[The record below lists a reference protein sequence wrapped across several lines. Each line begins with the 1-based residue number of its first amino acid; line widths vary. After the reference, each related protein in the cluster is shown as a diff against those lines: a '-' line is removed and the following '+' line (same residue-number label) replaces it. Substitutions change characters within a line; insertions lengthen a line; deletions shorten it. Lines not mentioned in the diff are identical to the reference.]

1 MTILKDFSILWSL
14 IHTLILF
21 MLLFE
26 SRFSRKKTLILTLST
41 MIPLIVLN
49 FALFLI
55 FGADKYS
62 TLMLFTCSLPSLI
75 FFLLIAKHRD
85 GRFFFTFCMVDTVM
99 IEITYITSIIEH
111 YIPGERYI
119 FIFVSRLVIYP
130 ILEWLTY
137 KKLRP
142 IYFDVQNHTKK
153 GWYILTAIGAVF
165 YVAISLSAGYPTLIT
180 ERPEDLPVLILM
192 FILMPV
198 VYINIF
204 NTLRHQQNMYEIKEQ
219 DNILRVQVANMA
231 NRIDELFAA
240 DDKFRME
247 RHNLRHKM
255 QTIANLVEKEQ
266 YDELHNLVLE
276 YSEAAKE
283 TQVKRYC
290 TNAVID
296 AVLSTYLHKAES
308 ENIKVSTK
316 IILPDPLSVS
326 EAELATVFANAVENA
341 INACEKVDKTKRYID
356 IRVLTTPRF
365 MIQVRNSFNGRI
377 EFDKNGIPVNRSEG
391 HGFGTRSIVAFCEK
405 HNAFYEFKADDEN
418 FSLRIMLE

>member
-1 MTILKDFSILWSL
+1 
-14 IHTLILF
+14 
-21 MLLFE
+21 
-26 SRFSRKKTLILTLST
+26 
-41 MIPLIVLN
+41 
-49 FALFLI
+49 
-55 FGADKYS
+55 
-62 TLMLFTCSLPSLI
+62 
-75 FFLLIAKHRD
+75 
-85 GRFFFTFCMVDTVM
+85 MVDTVM
-99 IEITYITSIIEH
+99 IEITYITSIIEY

-326 EAELATVFANAVENA
+326 EAELATVFANTVENA